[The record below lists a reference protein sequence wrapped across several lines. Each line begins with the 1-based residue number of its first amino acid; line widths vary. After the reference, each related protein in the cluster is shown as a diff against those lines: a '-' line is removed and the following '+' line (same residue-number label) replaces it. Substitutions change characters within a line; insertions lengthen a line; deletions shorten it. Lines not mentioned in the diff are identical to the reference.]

1 MNYSLIIFY
10 FNLCFFQNK
19 IYKLLILYFMKKNI
33 KLKKLKLLRLKSKDQ
48 NVKKKILIKKLEQKV
63 KTKKLILYKD
73 IIQKMNLILFNHDY
87 VFHKIYYY

>member
-1 MNYSLIIFY
+1 MT
-10 FNLCFFQNK
+10 
-19 IYKLLILYFMKKNI
+19 
-33 KLKKLKLLRLKSKDQ
+33 KKLR
-48 NVKKKILIKKLEQKV
+48 KKILIKKLEQKV